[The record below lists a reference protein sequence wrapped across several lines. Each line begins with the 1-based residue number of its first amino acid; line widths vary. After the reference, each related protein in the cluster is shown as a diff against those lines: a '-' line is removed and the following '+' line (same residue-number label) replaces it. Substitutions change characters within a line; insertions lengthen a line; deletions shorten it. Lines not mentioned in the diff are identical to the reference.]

1 MLYDM
6 SQENQRALV
15 ISRRACDKC
24 EIKIW
29 WPNEVLEIIIQ
40 KKMKNGLWDIQ
51 QKHPG
56 KLHFDME
63 ETYKESRWNTHWA
76 LWALKKYK

>member
-24 EIKIW
+24 EI
-29 WPNEVLEIIIQ
+29 II
-40 KKMKNGLWDIQ
+40 D
-51 QKHPG
+51 
-56 KLHFDME
+56 
-63 ETYKESRWNTHWA
+63 
-76 LWALKKYK
+76 KKYELMFLLIIAI